1 MTNRVR
7 TTEVI
12 QLPAGLDRRTERAF
26 LRELE
31 FAMNAERPAIVIDC
45 SQLQSIDRSS
55 MYLLLHCLE
64 KAMKRNGDV
73 RLAVSRGGREDLSA
87 LGLDRLF
94 RTFDTNQQAVE
105 SFRRLTVFPSPFVA
119 STLMSENAA

>member
-1 MTNRVR
+1 
-7 TTEVI
+7 
-12 QLPAGLDRRTERAF
+12 
-26 LRELE
+26 
-31 FAMNAERPAIVIDC
+31 
-45 SQLQSIDRSS
+45 

-73 RLAVSRGGREDLSA
+73 RLAVNPGGTKDLME

-94 RTFDTNQQAVE
+94 HIFDTSEQAVE
-105 SFRRLTVFPSPFVA
+105 SFKRRTAFPSPFVT